1 MWGTVSH
8 HILSMSVWAHKPVA
22 VYTSFTELNTPSVS
36 LSLSTEEPKLVQ
48 RKSHL
53 VFIHFINTCDSV
65 SPLWVYMCAD
75 FSSRHV
81 GDPWKSLGVVLETS
95 VAHEMKGCCPWPCLL
110 EHQITYVG
118 YWSSRQEWRG
128 LKRATGSPLLM
139 KRITGIIYKN
149 VLYLQFYITP
159 QDGVL
164 TQFLTPL

>member
-1 MWGTVSH
+1 
-8 HILSMSVWAHKPVA
+8 MSVWAHKPVA

-128 LKRATGSPLLM
+128 LKRATSSDEENNWNNLQKCLVLA
-139 KRITGIIYKN
+139 
-149 VLYLQFYITP
+149 VLYYTTRWCANTISDSTIILSHLDSCWT
-159 QDGVL
+159 
-164 TQFLTPL
+164 TS